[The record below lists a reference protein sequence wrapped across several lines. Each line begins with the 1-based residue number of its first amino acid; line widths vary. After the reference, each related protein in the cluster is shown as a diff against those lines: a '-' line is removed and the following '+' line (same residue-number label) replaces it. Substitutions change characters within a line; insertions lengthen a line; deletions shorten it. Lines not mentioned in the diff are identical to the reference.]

1 MTLTSAIAVLLCAVK
16 KVIKYVYTPANVD
29 QVIATSITATFT
41 MFNDSGH
48 SCVPTVLFATAA
60 WKKNKRFEVRGMLLN
75 KLSGGKVLL
84 LLLLVLVAVLKD
96 TVLIVVDQN

>member
-60 WKKNKRFEVRGMLLN
+60 WKKNKRFEVRGMLLELAN
-75 KLSGGKVLL
+75 Y
-84 LLLLVLVAVLKD
+84 LVARSYYCCCLFLSLELKD
-96 TVLIVVDQN
+96 FTHL